1 MKKLILKSGLFRKS
15 NINSEVGGEL
25 NITSWIKRLLSY
37 LNITY
42 ADPCCPTDFSP
53 ARYNNDTNELENYN
67 QTTNSWESST
77 IPYLPLVGGEMI
89 DDASISWENGQYIS
103 KGSTDTGLGGDG
115 GISLFCSVGYELNWQ
130 AGVLT
135 NFQGANNI
143 QNIKLGSHLQFDI
156 NGTLK
161 DSTGA
166 YSIAVDERY
175 LHDSDENT
183 VVSWGVPDSYSITLK
198 GGQSTTDI
206 GDYSS
211 ASDYSRLEQSIYGL
225 RFTSSS
231 GPDGSNQGLAQF
243 VCSPSESIWFIR
255 DVDNV
260 NFNSCELSPT
270 EFKIRNQLGY
280 WLISYNVNSHQS
292 IIIGDSGSNQNGTY
306 LEIDDAN
313 AKIKF
318 SQNVNIATG
327 IAPAS
332 STAPGTEGDV
342 IFTDDAIYRCIATDT
357 WKRTPLTTW

>member
-135 NFQGANNI
+135 NFQGANNV
-143 QNIKLGSHLQFDI
+143 QPIKLGSNLQFKPDGYI
-156 NGTLK
+156 VAFNEVP
-161 DSTGA
+161 
-166 YSIAVDERY
+166 SIAVDERR
-175 LHDSDENT
+175 LHDASG
-183 VVSWGVPDSYSITLK
+183 VVRLSWGSGLSYKTDMGNSVYFDANNKLIRLGDFDRDGQGTYLDVSDPDQAITLK
-198 GGQSTTDI
+198 SSNISSNRFNLLAQHSESLVFSNEAGNYFSADCSSGEQRIVI
-206 GDYSS
+206 GDFLVY
-211 ASDYSRLEQSIYGL
+211 
-225 RFTSSS
+225 
-231 GPDGSNQGLAQF
+231 
-243 VCSPSESIWFIR
+243 
-255 DVDNV
+255 
-260 NFNSCELSPT
+260 
-270 EFKIRNQLGY
+270 
-280 WLISYNVNSHQS
+280 
-292 IIIGDSGSNQNGTY
+292 QNGTHID
-306 LEIDDAN
+306 IDDSHQ
-313 AKIKF
+313 KILIKNG
-318 SQNVNIATG
+318 SLNILNGLNIATG